1 MNGQRVLASHEMYD
15 SCIEADDRTAI
26 DHVGIGVRAGQKC
39 RAGNDR
45 QQEALH
51 VRQCGAWNV
60 ISSQLEVHYLPHH
73 DANDVAVLDMGDDN
87 KVLPLRL
94 HAS

>member
-1 MNGQRVLASHEMYD
+1 
-15 SCIEADDRTAI
+15 
-26 DHVGIGVRAGQKC
+26 
-39 RAGNDR
+39 
-45 QQEALH
+45 
-51 VRQCGAWNV
+51 V